1 MLSRLWQAIAGPMR
15 FGLIMFVLA
24 LLMGSSDPPLGDRN
38 EQVRYHTRSIEF
50 NYLEWTLNALGVK
63 FNQLALGLGHYLDD
77 GVQRELLLAFLELT
91 REIQIEERRLQS
103 VFSDPAIEDKTAAS
117 EALRERLDGL
127 YTRRERLGPLAEAVM
142 QGQLRSVLEEQD
154 LDLGGQP
161 LPPVLYHMTPA
172 PLGLVVSPREVIRQ
186 DSNISL
192 RPELTIAEQIA
203 LEEAVAA
210 DLDVSTLVVQIGGVG
225 LYPTMVTQTSNINW
239 LAEVV
244 AHEWIHNYLTL
255 RPLGYSYLNSPELRT
270 MNETTASIAGKVIG
284 QRLIERFYPEFAP
297 PPDPAAATS
306 PEPPAEEAP
315 EEPVFDFREEMRETR
330 VTVDAML
337 AEGEVEGAEAYMEAR
352 RQVFWEN
359 GYQLRKINQA
369 YFAWFGAYADQ
380 PGGAAGEDPV
390 AAAVRELWSRSATLQ
405 DFLSTIAWMDSF
417 QDLQSYLDS

>member
-1 MLSRLWQAIAGPMR
+1 
-15 FGLIMFVLA
+15 
-24 LLMGSSDPPLGDRN
+24 
-38 EQVRYHTRSIEF
+38 
-50 NYLEWTLNALGVK
+50 
-63 FNQLALGLGHYLDD
+63 
-77 GVQRELLLAFLELT
+77 
-91 REIQIEERRLQS
+91 
-103 VFSDPAIEDKTAAS
+103 
-117 EALRERLDGL
+117 
-127 YTRRERLGPLAEAVM
+127 
-142 QGQLRSVLEEQD
+142 
-154 LDLGGQP
+154 
-161 LPPVLYHMTPA
+161 
-172 PLGLVVSPREVIRQ
+172 
-186 DSNISL
+186 
-192 RPELTIAEQIA
+192 
-203 LEEAVAA
+203 
-210 DLDVSTLVVQIGGVG
+210 
-225 LYPTMVTQTSNINW
+225 
-239 LAEVV
+239 
-244 AHEWIHNYLTL
+244 
-255 RPLGYSYLNSPELRT
+255 